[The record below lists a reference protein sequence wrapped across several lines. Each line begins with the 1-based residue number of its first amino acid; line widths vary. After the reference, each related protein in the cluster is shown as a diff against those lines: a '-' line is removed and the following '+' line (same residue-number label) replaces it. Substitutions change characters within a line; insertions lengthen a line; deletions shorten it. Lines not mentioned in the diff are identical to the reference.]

1 MKESIREAYG
11 KALVELGYEE
21 PRLVVLDADV
31 SNSTRT
37 VYFAEKFSN
46 RFFNIGIAEQ
56 NMIGIAAGLSL
67 IDKIPIVNTFS
78 FLLALRCGDQVRTSI
93 AYPKLNVKIVGSY
106 GGLSDSYDGP
116 THHSISDIAI
126 MRGLPN
132 MNILVA
138 GAPDEVKDLLKIA
151 IKIKGPVFIRL
162 SRSECHPIK
171 ELIPNPPTIEFGKGR
186 ILKEGKDV
194 AIVVTGTLINRVLDA
209 SNLLEKEGISTRVIE
224 MHTIKPIDKYLIL
237 ESAQKIGAIVTVEE
251 HNIIGGLGS
260 AVAEVLAKT
269 FPVPIE
275 MVGINDTFAESGD
288 YEELL
293 DRYGLGIDSILEKVK
308 KVINRKG

>member
-78 FLLALRCGDQVRTSI
+78 FLLALRCGDQVRTSV

-126 MRGLPN
+126 MRSLPN

-162 SRSECHPIK
+162 SRAECHPIK
-171 ELIPNPPTIEFGKGR
+171 ELITNPPTIEFGKGR

-194 AIVVTGTLINRVLDA
+194 AIVVTGTLIKRVLDA

-269 FPVPIE
+269 VSVPIE
-275 MVGINDTFAESGD
+275 MVGINDNFAESGD
-288 YEELL
+288 YEKLL
-293 DRYGLGIDSILEKVK
+293 DKYGLGIDSILEKVK
-308 KVINRKG
+308 KVIKRKG